1 MTRLIGLL
9 AVISLIWQPAL
20 AGAAPDTL
28 GKIKSSQTI
37 TIAYSDNSLPF
48 SFTEDGKPSGYSVDL
63 CKEIVDSLKQ
73 QLGLEDIKVQW
84 KAANTPERLRMV
96 EKGEAD
102 LECGTTSI
110 TLDRQEKV
118 DFSNEIFI
126 ESGGVLVLADSDM
139 QGLISLGGKKVAV
152 IPGTTTEKRL
162 AKALERKHVNAEM
175 VKIKNAKEGIE
186 ALDAKKVDAYA
197 GDQLT
202 LAGEVAQSK
211 DPSRYAMLTQQFSID
226 PYGLALPRG
235 DADFRLAVNRALAR
249 VYREG
254 AIEQIFVGAF
264 GPDAEPSDILKVV
277 YLINAYPD

>member
-9 AVISLIWQPAL
+9 ALISLICQPAL

-28 GKIKSSQTI
+28 GKIKDSRTI
-37 TIAYSDNSLPF
+37 TIAYSDNALPF
-48 SFTEDGKPSGYSVDL
+48 SFTEDNKPSGYSVDL
-63 CKEIVDSLKQ
+63 CKEIVESLKE
-73 QLGLEDIKVQW
+73 QLGLDDIKVQW
-84 KAANTPERLRMV
+84 KIANTPERLRMV

-126 ESGGVLVLADSDM
+126 ESGGVLVLADSGI
-139 QGLISLGGKKVAV
+139 QGLISLSDKKVAV

-162 AKALERKHVNAEM
+162 VKALERKHISASM
-175 VKIKNAKEGIE
+175 VAIKNAQEGIK
-186 ALDAKKVDAYA
+186 ALDAKQVDAYA

-202 LAGEVAQSK
+202 LVGQMAQSS
-211 DPSRYAMLTQQFSID
+211 DLSRYAMLTQQFSID

-235 DADFRLAVNRALAR
+235 DADFRLAVNRALAK
-249 VYREG
+249 VYRDG
-254 AIEQIFVGAF
+254 AIEQIFAGAF
-264 GPDAEPSDILKVV
+264 GPDAKPSEILKVV
-277 YLINAYPD
+277 FLINAYPD

>member
-175 VKIKNAKEGIE
+175 VKIKNAKAGIE
-186 ALDAKKVDAYA
+186 ALNARKVDAYA

-277 YLINAYPD
+277 FLINAYPD

>member
-84 KAANTPERLRMV
+84 
-96 EKGEAD
+96 
-102 LECGTTSI
+102 TSI

-118 DFSNEIFI
+118 DFSNQIFI

-139 QGLISLGGKKVAV
+139 QGLVSLGGKKVAV
-152 IPGTTTEKRL
+152 IPDTTTEKRL

-175 VKIKNAKEGIE
+175 VKIKSAKKGIE

-235 DADFRLAVNRALAR
+235 DADFRLAVNRALAK

-254 AIEQIFVGAF
+254 AIEPIFVGAF

-277 YLINAYPD
+277 FLINAYPD

>member
-9 AVISLIWQPAL
+9 ALTAFAWQAAI
-20 AGAAPDTL
+20 AGPAPDTL
-28 GKIKSSQTI
+28 GKIKRTGTI

-63 CKEIVDSLKQ
+63 CGEIVNSLEE

-126 ESGGVLVLADSDM
+126 ESGGVLVLADSDI
-139 QGLISLGGKKVAV
+139 QGLVSLGDKKVAV

-162 AKALERKHVNAEM
+162 AKALERKRISANTVA
-175 VKIKNAKEGIE
+175 IKDAREGIK

-202 LAGEVAQSK
+202 LAGQVAQSK

-226 PYGLALPRG
+226 PYGFALPRG
-235 DADFRLAVNRALAR
+235 DADFRLAVNRALAK

-277 YLINAYPD
+277 YLINGYPD

>member
-9 AVISLIWQPAL
+9 ALIGLILQPAL
-20 AGAAPDTL
+20 AGSALDTL
-28 GKIKSSQTI
+28 GKIKRSQTI
-37 TIAYSDNSLPF
+37 TIAYSDNSMPF
-48 SFTEDGKPSGYSVDL
+48 SFTENGKPVGYSVEL
-63 CKEIVDSLKQ
+63 CMEIVESLKE
-73 QLGLEDIKVQW
+73 QLGVGDIEVKW

-175 VKIKNAKEGIE
+175 VNIKNAKAGIE
-186 ALDAKKVDAYA
+186 ALDARKVDAYA

-211 DPSRYAMLTQQFSID
+211 DASRYAMLTQQFSID

-254 AIEQIFVGAF
+254 AIEQIFVAAF

>member
-175 VKIKNAKEGIE
+175 VKIKNAKAGIE
-186 ALDAKKVDAYA
+186 ALNARKVDAYA

-235 DADFRLAVNRALAR
+235 DADFRLAVNRALAK

-254 AIEQIFVGAF
+254 AIEPIFVGAF

-277 YLINAYPD
+277 FLINAYPD

>member
-175 VKIKNAKEGIE
+175 VKIKNAKAGIE
-186 ALDAKKVDAYA
+186 ALDARKVDAYA

-277 YLINAYPD
+277 FLINAYPD

>member
-9 AVISLIWQPAL
+9 ALISLIWQPAL

-28 GKIKSSQTI
+28 GKIKASQTI

-48 SFTEDGKPSGYSVDL
+48 SFTEDNKPSGYSVDL
-63 CKEIVDSLKQ
+63 CKEVVDSLKE
-73 QLGLEDIKVQW
+73 QLGLADIKVQW

-139 QGLISLGGKKVAV
+139 QGLVSLGGKKVAV

-175 VKIKNAKEGIE
+175 VKIKDAKEGIK
-186 ALDAKKVDAYA
+186 ALDSKKVDAYA

-202 LAGEVAQSK
+202 LAGQVAQSK
-211 DPSRYAMLTQQFSID
+211 DTSRYAMLTQQFSID

-235 DADFRLAVNRALAR
+235 DAAFRLAVNRALAK

-254 AIEQIFVGAF
+254 AIEQIFLGAF
-264 GPDAEPSDILKVV
+264 GPDGEPSDILKVV
-277 YLINAYPD
+277 FLINAYPD

>member
-9 AVISLIWQPAL
+9 ALTALVWQA
-20 AGAAPDTL
+20 AGAAPAPDTL
-28 GKIKSSQTI
+28 GKIKRTGTI
-37 TIAYSDNSLPF
+37 TIAYSDDALPF
-48 SFTEDGKPSGYSVDL
+48 SFTEDNKPSGYSVDL
-63 CKEIVDSLKQ
+63 CKEIVDSLRE
-73 QLGLEDIKVQW
+73 QLGLADINVQW

-126 ESGGVLVLADSDM
+126 ESGGVLVLAESDM
-139 QGLISLGGKKVAV
+139 QGLVSLGGKKVAV

-175 VKIKNAKEGIE
+175 VKIKDAKEGIK
-186 ALDAKKVDAYA
+186 ALDSKKVDAYA

-202 LAGEVAQSK
+202 LAGQVAQSK
-211 DPSRYAMLTQQFSID
+211 DTSRYAMLTQQFSID

-235 DADFRLAVNRALAR
+235 DAAFRLAVNRALAK

-254 AIEQIFVGAF
+254 AIEQIFLGAF

-277 YLINAYPD
+277 FLINAYPD

>member
-235 DADFRLAVNRALAR
+235 DADFRLAVNRALAK

-254 AIEQIFVGAF
+254 AIEPIFVGAF